1 MNCWNG
7 FQRKRLVL
15 EFSSFAR
22 GKVFLFARGRRTSC
36 SKRMVV
42 EQSART
48 AMKKQKA
55 MKPQT
60 PPLGVWALGA
70 APLSNAKLPELLR
83 RSVLSSLS
91 QLNTT
96 E

>member
-55 MKPQT
+55 MEPQT
-60 PPLGVWALGA
+60 PPPSVW
-70 APLSNAKLPELLR
+70 PWEPR
-83 RSVLSSLS
+83 D
-91 QLNTT
+91 
-96 E
+96 